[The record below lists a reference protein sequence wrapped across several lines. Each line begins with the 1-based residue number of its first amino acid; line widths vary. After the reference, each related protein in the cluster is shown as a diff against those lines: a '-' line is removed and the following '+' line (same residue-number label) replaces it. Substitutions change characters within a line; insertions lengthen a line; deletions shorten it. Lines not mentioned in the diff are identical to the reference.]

1 MLHAHD
7 WTHRQITAA
16 LPRPLLDDAPHVA
29 SVPPHI
35 EPIPPH
41 YHRGVGPFLFE
52 PFARHTAERIRARA
66 PKSVLETACCT
77 GIVTRRL
84 REAMSRDAMLVASDP
99 DERMLAVARR
109 TVGTAASVGWSRAN
123 LCKLQFGDGDF
134 DAVVCQFG
142 LMFAADKLAAVREA
156 RRVLRPGGSFLITT
170 WAPLDRNPIVGLA
183 HRTLG
188 AVFPEDPPQYLARA
202 PFGQGDPDA
211 LADLLVA
218 GGFRDVVVDVVE
230 TAAISQSARELAVG
244 LIQGCP
250 LVEEIKLRGEA
261 RLPEAVAAVAEA
273 IGRQFGEAPVKAR
286 ITALVA
292 SGVA

>member
-1 MLHAHD
+1 MLRAHD

-16 LPRPLLDDAPHVA
+16 LPRPLLDDAPHVE

-41 YHRGVGPFLFE
+41 FHRGVGPFLFE

-66 PKSVLETACCT
+66 PKAVLETACCT

-84 REAMSRDAMLVASDP
+84 REALPRDAVLVASDP
-99 DERMLAVARR
+99 DERMLATAHRA
-109 TVGTAASVGWSRAN
+109 VGATANVGWTRAD

-156 RRVLRPGGSFLITT
+156 RRVLRPGGSFLVTT
-170 WAPLDRNPIVGLA
+170 WAPLDRNPVVALVD
-183 HRTLG
+183 RTLG
-188 AVFPEDPPQYLARA
+188 AMFRSDPPPPTAQA
-202 PFGQGDPDA
+202 PFGYGDPDLLSA
-211 LADLLVA
+211 LLFG
-218 GGFRDVVVDVVE
+218 GGFQDVVVDVVE
-230 TAAISQSARELAVG
+230 KATSSPSAHELAVG
-244 LIQGCP
+244 LIEGHPQIDEIRQHGQG
-250 LVEEIKLRGEA
+250 
-261 RLPEAVAAVAEA
+261 RLSAAVSAVAQA
-273 IGRQFGEAPVKAR
+273 IRRQFGDAPVRAR

-292 SGVA
+292 SAVA